1 MTPSLNA
8 CQKDAMKH
16 LLGPENIFLTGG
28 AGSGKSH
35 LVRHFLRENTGGF
48 GGFRDIPILAS
59 TGAAAILV
67 GGRTFHS
74 FFGLGIMEGGFEKT
88 LDKAVRNKRL
98 VKRIKE
104 TEAIIVDEISMIP
117 GQALRTAEAIARHA
131 RKDSRAWGGM
141 RIIAVGDF
149 SQLPPVTR
157 TGQERDWAFKD
168 SIWEKSEFTPAIL
181 RSIVRTK
188 DPEFLEVL
196 NLVRHGEANDQV
208 ARFLTDRQTGSVE
221 DFDGTLMFPHRRTT
235 EEYNLSRLNKLPGK
249 IHSLLTE
256 YTGKPEHVENF
267 RKNAP
272 IPDVIRLK
280 EGALVMIRQ
289 NDPDGRWVNGTI
301 GTVEDIGNEQVQI
314 ELEDET
320 SISLAKTT
328 FQLLDADGERVAS
341 ATNFPLS
348 LAYATT
354 IHKAQGSTLSRMWV
368 DLRNLWEPGHAYVA
382 LSRVRDRKSL
392 FIAGWDRRS
401 IMVDPEVVRFHN
413 EIGA

>member
-1 MTPSLNA
+1 MDLNA
-8 CQKDAMKH
+8 CQEAALKH

-35 LVRHFLRENTGGF
+35 LVRHFLKHHSGGL
-48 GGFRDIPILAS
+48 GGYLQIPILAS

-104 TEAIIVDEISMIP
+104 TDAIIVDEISMIP
-117 GQALRTAEAIARHA
+117 GQALKVAEAIARHA
-131 RKDSRAWGGM
+131 RKDSRPWGGM

-157 TGQERDWAFKD
+157 TGQVRDWAFKD
-168 SIWEKSEFTPAIL
+168 PIWEKTEFTPAIL

-196 NLVRHGEANDQV
+196 NLVRHGEANERV
-208 ARFLTDRQTGSVE
+208 AKFLTERQTGSVE

-235 EEYNLSRLNKLPGK
+235 EDYNLSRLDKLPGS
-249 IHSLLTE
+249 IHSILTE
-256 YTGKPEHVENF
+256 YTGKAEMIENF

-280 EGALVMIRQ
+280 VGALVMIRQ

-301 GTVEDIGNEQVQI
+301 GTVEKIGDEQIQI
-314 ELEDET
+314 ELEDEGT
-320 SISLAKTT
+320 ISLAKTT

-401 IMVDPEVVRFHN
+401 IMVDPDVVKFHDH
-413 EIGA
+413 IGSA